1 MLTMSANVSAEEFA
15 PIQDSVY
22 TEAEE
27 ASGAGDEAINAG
39 NSLTMDNKT
48 AKALTDSIDKEQS
61 KEQWSPNPRHAL
73 SYSLVP
79 GLGLGQIYNRKY
91 WKLPIVYAG
100 YAALIYAIIYTNGKY
115 SDYRKAYISIA
126 DEDEST
132 NTWQKYI
139 PAGQTVENVDTGWLT
154 NALNQRYMRF
164 RRYRD
169 LSIIGIVAWYGLSII
184 DAFVDAQLFNFDIT
198 PDLSLRVEPEIKLN
212 DYRNVGV
219 NCTLSF

>member
-39 NSLTMDNKT
+39 NSLTMDNKA

-73 SYSLVP
+73 YYSLVP

-139 PAGQTVENVDTGWLT
+139 PTGQTVENVDTGWLT

>member
-1 MLTMSANVSAEEFA
+1 MLTLSANVSAQEFE
-15 PIQDSVY
+15 PLQYSDQ
-22 TEAEE
+22 TEADTTFE
-27 ASGAGDEAINAG
+27 ADNETDGIEAAFAV
-39 NSLTMDNKT
+39 DDKT

-61 KEQWSPNPRHAL
+61 KKQWSPNPRHAL
-73 SYSLVP
+73 YYSLVP

-126 DEDEST
+126 DEDDST
-132 NTWQKYI
+132 TTWQKYI
-139 PAGQTVENVDTGWLT
+139 PAGQTAEDVDKGWLT

-198 PDLSLRVEPEIKLN
+198 PDLSLRVEPEIRLN
-212 DYRNVGV
+212 EYRNVGV

>member
-184 DAFVDAQLFNFDIT
+184 DAFVDAQLFKFDIT

>member
-1 MLTMSANVSAEEFA
+1 MLTMSANVSAEDFA
-15 PIQDSVY
+15 PTQDSVY

-27 ASGAGDEAINAG
+27 ASRAGDEAINAG
-39 NSLTMDNKT
+39 NSLTMDNKA

-61 KEQWSPNPRHAL
+61 KEQWSPNPHHAL
-73 SYSLVP
+73 YYSLVP

>member
-39 NSLTMDNKT
+39 NSLTMDNKA

-73 SYSLVP
+73 YYSLVP

-198 PDLSLRVEPEIKLN
+198 PELSLRVEPEIKLN

>member
-1 MLTMSANVSAEEFA
+1 MLTLSANVSAQEFA
-15 PIQDSVY
+15 PLQYSDQA
-22 TEAEE
+22 EADTTFE
-27 ASGAGDEAINAG
+27 ADNETDGVEAAFAV
-39 NSLTMDNKT
+39 DDKT

-61 KEQWSPNPRHAL
+61 KKQWSPNPRHAL
-73 SYSLVP
+73 YYSLVP

-132 NTWQKYI
+132 TTWQKYI
-139 PAGQTVENVDTGWLT
+139 PAGQTAEDVDKSWLT

-198 PDLSLRVEPEIKLN
+198 PDLSLRVEPEIRLN
-212 DYRNVGV
+212 EYRNVGV

>member
-39 NSLTMDNKT
+39 NSLTMDNKA

-73 SYSLVP
+73 YYSLVP